1 MKRLFLLLPLFVLLL
16 NFSSDDGVSN
26 WVENKLRSMTLR
38 EKIAQMIVSY
48 SDGYALEENS
58 TEFRRLNNL
67 IVNEKIGGIIFFK
80 GNALQQAHL
89 TNRLQEL
96 AVTPLLISQDCERG
110 TGMRLYDGS
119 IFPSNMALGASR
131 DSSLAYQMG
140 RRIAIECKAIGVN
153 QNYAPV
159 MDVNNNPLNPIINV
173 RSFGEDPALVSY
185 LGISMIKGMQDNGI
199 IATAKHFPGHGDTEI
214 DSHNDLPVLNINME
228 RLRNLELVPFKNAID
243 AGVESIMIA
252 HVSIPAIDDKSN
264 LPASLSPK
272 IVNDILSG
280 ELGFNGLKVTDALN
294 MAGITKHYSVKE
306 VAVMCVK
313 AGIDLILMPQN
324 ETASIDAIENAVL
337 KNEISE
343 ERITASAKKI
353 LEAKNRLG
361 LNEKK
366 YVDENAVS
374 SIVNSEDSK
383 SLSQKIADASITKVK
398 DMNGNVPFGRRMIRR
413 KENCLIVSLNN
424 GSDVANSDYF
434 INKFKEKSSNHFT
447 DIFSYDI
454 IGDVN
459 NTEEILKKANDFTYV
474 VIPVFAKVKIKTG
487 TVGLPASQL
496 SLINSLI
503 QNGKQLIVISFGNPY
518 LIQGFKD
525 VDAYICA
532 YGDSEPSINAA
543 IKAMF
548 GEIQFK
554 GKLPVSISEEY
565 KFGAGLTD

>member
-16 NFSSDDGVSN
+16 NFSSDDGASN
-26 WVENKLRSMTLR
+26 WVENKLKSMTLR

-48 SDGYALEENS
+48 SDGYAHEENS
-58 TEFRRLNNL
+58 SEFRRLNNL

-80 GNALQQAHL
+80 GNSIQQAHL

-110 TGMRLYDGS
+110 TGMRLDDGS

-140 RRIAIECKAIGVN
+140 KRIAIECKAIGVH

-214 DSHNDLPVLNINME
+214 DSHNDLPILNINME
-228 RLRNLELVPFKNAID
+228 RLRNIELVPFKNAID
-243 AGVESIMIA
+243 AGVKSVMIA
-252 HVSIPAIDDKSN
+252 HVSLPIIDGKSG
-264 LPASLSPK
+264 LPSSLSPI

-294 MAGITKHYSVKE
+294 MAGITKHYSAKE
-306 VAVMCVK
+306 VAVMCIK

-324 ETASIDAIENAVL
+324 EIASIDAIENAVS
-337 KNEISE
+337 KGEISE

-353 LEAKNRLG
+353 LETKNWLG

-374 SIVNSEDSK
+374 SIVNSEDAK

-398 DMNGNVPFGRRMIRR
+398 DINGNVPFGIKMIKR

-424 GSDVANSDYF
+424 GSDIANSDYF
-434 INKFKEKSSNHFT
+434 INRFKEKSSNHFT

-454 IGDVN
+454 KGDVN
-459 NTEEILKKANDFTYV
+459 NTEEILKRANEFTYV

-496 SLINSLI
+496 SLINSLV

-532 YGDSEPSINAA
+532 YGDSEPSINAV

-554 GKLPVSISEEY
+554 GKLPVSISDEF
-565 KFGAGLTD
+565 KFGAGLTN